1 MLNKSLDPSAFAEV
15 WGPTFISRKD
25 VRLGAA
31 KPSLKWVERS
41 ARTALMHCMLSALKL
56 A

>member
-1 MLNKSLDPSAFAEV
+1 MLNKSLDLSAFAEV

-25 VRLGAA
+25 VCLGIA
-31 KPSLKWVERS
+31 KPSLKWSERS
-41 ARTALMHCMLSALKL
+41 ARMHRMLSALKL